1 MRIPFNNI
9 INFILCQSN
18 KFNIDESH
26 SLHHALNTLDFA
38 KQIYNAELD
47 NYPHIQKQQSV
58 IYTSALLHDMC
69 DYKYTGDNIKE
80 LDHIN
85 QFLVENEYESDTASA
100 ICSIIDSMSYSKV
113 MKYGFPNMKEYQT
126 AYHIVREADLLC
138 GYEFNRAILFG
149 IHQHGLSYKDAFYES
164 KNVYEKRVNNIIN
177 MHMFVT
183 TFGQSLAN
191 RLYADE
197 LEKIKNLEELML

>member
-9 INFILCQSN
+9 ISFILCQSN
-18 KFNIDESH
+18 KLKIDESH

-69 DYKYTGDNIKE
+69 DSKYTGNNLNALDN
-80 LDHIN
+80 IN
-85 QFLVENEYESDTASA
+85 QFLIENKYESDTASA
-100 ICSIIDSMSYSKV
+100 ICNIIDSMSYSKV
-113 MKYGFPNMKEYQT
+113 MKFGFPNMKEYQT

-138 GYEFNRAILFG
+138 GYDFNRAILFG
-149 IHQHGLSYKDAFYES
+149 IHQRNLSYNDAFYES

-191 RLYADE
+191 RLYACLLYTSPSPRD
-197 LEKIKNLEELML
+197 